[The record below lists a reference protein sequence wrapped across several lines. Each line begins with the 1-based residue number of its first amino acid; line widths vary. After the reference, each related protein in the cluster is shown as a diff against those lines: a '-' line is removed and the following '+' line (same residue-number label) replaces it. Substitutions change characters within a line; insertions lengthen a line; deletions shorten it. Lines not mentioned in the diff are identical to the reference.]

1 MHNPIHPCLWFNGNA
16 KEAAEWYKQAFSF
29 VNETASNPYV
39 VMLSVKGQE
48 LMLLNGGPQFK
59 MNGTIS
65 FFVLLEKE
73 EDIDQAWRILSDGG
87 EVRMALDKYPW
98 SEKYGWVEDKFGANW
113 QLSFGKFADVGQTFT
128 PVLMFTGANAGK
140 AEEAIQFYSGIFPD
154 SSLVGILRWGE
165 NGHEKPGTI
174 QHAQYKLN
182 GYVMMTMDSSLSH
195 QFSFNEGVSL
205 VVHCKTQEEID
216 HYWNALTKDG
226 EESMCGW
233 LKDKYGVS
241 WQIVPEVLG
250 SLMSDPAKA
259 PAVTQAFLKMKK
271 FIIADL
277 LDAAR

>member
-16 KEAAEWYKQAFSF
+16 KEAAEWYKLAFSF
-29 VNETASNPYV
+29 VSETASNPYV

-113 QLSFGKFADVGQTFT
+113 QLSFGKFADVGQTLT

>member
-113 QLSFGKFADVGQTFT
+113 QLSFGKFADVGQTLT